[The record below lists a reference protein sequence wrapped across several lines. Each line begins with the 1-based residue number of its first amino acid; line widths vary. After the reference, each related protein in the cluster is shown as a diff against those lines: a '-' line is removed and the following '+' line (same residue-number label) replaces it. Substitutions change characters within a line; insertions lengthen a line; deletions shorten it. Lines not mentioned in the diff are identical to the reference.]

1 MLKANFKLLILQ
13 NPNMN
18 WQIQVP
24 IPEYS
29 FDLSHSDKVFS
40 AGSCFAQHMA
50 DRLLHYK
57 FSCTSNP
64 YGTLFHPIPLLQNL
78 TNALKGSE
86 IDEGLLLERDEASFH
101 HSYHS
106 SIWADSKEEL
116 RKKLQDLQYSVAKDL
131 KESKLLILTFGT
143 AFLYQLATSEKAVA
157 NCHKQPKNT
166 FVKGLSSPTE
176 IQTVFQSFYIE
187 LKKQNPEIQILL
199 TVSPVRHIRDGVHKN
214 NVSKSALLLACE
226 TTQNTFEDVHYFP
239 AYEIVLDELRDYR
252 FFEKDRVHPNE
263 EARDYVWEK
272 FSKALLNPASLLLNK
287 DLDKLFTSINHRAF
301 REESEAHQQFLK
313 KTLDLALQL
322 SEKVDLES
330 EIKELKKRLQ

>member
-1 MLKANFKLLILQ
+1 
-13 NPNMN
+13 MN

-40 AGSCFAQHMA
+40 VGSCFAQHMA

-78 TNALKGSE
+78 TDALKGSE
-86 IDEGLLLERDEASFH
+86 TDEELFLEREDAVFH
-101 HSYHS
+101 YSCHS
-106 SIWADSKEEL
+106 SIWADSKEGLKNEL
-116 RKKLQDLQYSVAKDL
+116 QGLQPSVAKDI
-131 KESKLLILTFGT
+131 KVSKLLILTFGT
-143 AFLYQLATSEKAVA
+143 AFLYKLTSSKKAVA

-166 FVKGLSSPTE
+166 FTKGLSSPVE
-176 IQTVFQSFYIE
+176 IQAIFQSFYTE
-187 LKKQNPEIQILL
+187 LKKQNPQIQILL
-199 TVSPVRHIRDGVHKN
+199 TVSPVRHIRDGVHQN

-226 TTQNTFEDVHYFP
+226 EIQNTFEDVHYFP

-263 EARDYVWEK
+263 EARDYVWAK
-272 FSKALLNPASLLLNK
+272 FSEALLNRGSLLINK
-287 DLDKLFTSINHRAF
+287 DVDKLFLSINHRVF
-301 REESEAHQQFLK
+301 REESEAHQQFLQ
-313 KTLDLALQL
+313 KTLDLALKL
-322 SEKVDLES
+322 NSKVDLEV
-330 EIKELKKRLQ
+330 EIRELKKRLQ

>member
-1 MLKANFKLLILQ
+1 
-13 NPNMN
+13 MN

-24 IPEYS
+24 IPKYP

-40 AGSCFAQHMA
+40 VGSCFAQHMA

-78 TNALKGSE
+78 RDALKGSE
-86 IDEGLLLERDEASFH
+86 VDESLFLEREDAVFH
-101 HSYHS
+101 YSCHS
-106 SIWADSKEEL
+106 SIWANSKDEL
-116 RKKLQDLQYSVAKDL
+116 KVKLQDLQSSVAKDL

-143 AFLYQLATSEKAVA
+143 AFLYQLADSNKAVA

-166 FVKGLSSPTE
+166 FTKGLSSPQE
-176 IQTVFQSFYIE
+176 IQAVFQSFYSE
-187 LKKQNPEIQILL
+187 LKKQHPEIQILL
-199 TVSPVRHIRDGVHKN
+199 TVSPVRHIRDGVHNN

-226 TTQNTFEDVHYFP
+226 EIQNTFTDVHYFP

-263 EARDYVWEK
+263 EARDYVWNK
-272 FSKALLNPASLLLNK
+272 FSDALLKPESKLLTK
-287 DLDKLFTSINHRAF
+287 DLDKLFLSINHRAF
-301 REESEAHQQFLK
+301 REESEAHHQLLQ
-313 KTLDLALQL
+313 KTLDLALKL
-322 SEKVDLES
+322 NSKVDLEV
-330 EIKELKKRLQ
+330 EIRELKKRLQ

>member
-1 MLKANFKLLILQ
+1 
-13 NPNMN
+13 MN

-40 AGSCFAQHMA
+40 VGSCFAQHMA

-78 TNALKGSE
+78 TDALKGSE
-86 IDEGLLLERDEASFH
+86 TDEELFLEREDAVFH
-101 HSYHS
+101 YSCHS
-106 SIWADSKEEL
+106 SIWADSKEGL
-116 RKKLQDLQYSVAKDL
+116 KNKLQGLQSSVAKDL
-131 KESKLLILTFGT
+131 KASKLLILTFGT
-143 AFLYQLATSEKAVA
+143 AFLYKLTSSKKAVA

-166 FVKGLSSPTE
+166 FTKGLSSPVE
-176 IQTVFQSFYIE
+176 IQAIFQSFYTE
-187 LKKQNPEIQILL
+187 LKKQNPQIQILL
-199 TVSPVRHIRDGVHKN
+199 TVSPVRHIRDGVHQN

-226 TTQNTFEDVHYFP
+226 EIQNTFEDVHYFP

-263 EARDYVWEK
+263 EARDYVWAK
-272 FSKALLNPASLLLNK
+272 FSEALLNRGSLLINK
-287 DLDKLFTSINHRAF
+287 DVDKLFLSINHRVF
-301 REESEAHQQFLK
+301 REESEAHQQFLQ
-313 KTLDLALQL
+313 KTLDLALKL
-322 SEKVDLES
+322 NSKVDLEV
-330 EIKELKKRLQ
+330 EIRELKKRLQ

>member
-1 MLKANFKLLILQ
+1 
-13 NPNMN
+13 MN

-24 IPEYS
+24 IPKYT

-40 AGSCFAQHMA
+40 VGSCFAQHMA

-78 TNALKGSE
+78 TKALKGSE
-86 IDEGLLLERDEASFH
+86 INKELFLDREEGVFH
-101 HSYHS
+101 YSCHS
-106 SIWADSKEEL
+106 SIWANSKDEL
-116 RKKLQDLQYSVAKDL
+116 KNNLQGLQTSVAKDL

-143 AFLYQLATSEKAVA
+143 AFLYQLADSEKAVA

-166 FVKGLSSPTE
+166 FTKGLSSPQE
-176 IQTVFQSFYIE
+176 IQAVFQSFYTE
-187 LKKQNPEIQILL
+187 LKKQNPGIQILL
-199 TVSPVRHIRDGVHKN
+199 TVSPVRHIRDGVHNN

-226 TTQNTFEDVHYFP
+226 EIQNTFVDVHYFP

-263 EARDYVWEK
+263 EARDYVWQK
-272 FSKALLNPASLLLNK
+272 FSKALLNPASLLVNK
-287 DLDKLFTSINHRAF
+287 DLDKLFSSINHRAF
-301 REESEAHQQFLK
+301 REDSKAHQQFLK
-313 KTLDLALQL
+313 KTLDLALEL
-322 SEKVDLES
+322 NEKVDLEV
-330 EIKELKKRLQ
+330 EIKRLKSRLH

>member
-1 MLKANFKLLILQ
+1 MA
-13 NPNMN
+13 

-24 IPEYS
+24 IPIYT

-40 AGSCFAQHMA
+40 VGSCFAQHMA

-78 TNALKGSE
+78 TKALKGSE
-86 IDEGLLLERDEASFH
+86 INKELFLDREEGVFH
-101 HSYHS
+101 YSCHS
-106 SIWADSKEEL
+106 SIWANSKDEL
-116 RKKLQDLQYSVAKDL
+116 KNNLQGLQTSVAKDL

-143 AFLYQLATSEKAVA
+143 AFLYQLADSEKAVA

-166 FVKGLSSPTE
+166 FTKGLSSPQE
-176 IQTVFQSFYIE
+176 IQAVFQSFYTE
-187 LKKQNPEIQILL
+187 LKKQNPGIQILL
-199 TVSPVRHIRDGVHKN
+199 TVSPVRHIRDGVHNN

-226 TTQNTFEDVHYFP
+226 EIQNTFVDVHYFP

-263 EARDYVWEK
+263 EARDYVWQK
-272 FSKALLNPASLLLNK
+272 FSKALLNPASLLVNK
-287 DLDKLFTSINHRAF
+287 DLDKLFSSINHRAF
-301 REESEAHQQFLK
+301 REDSKAHQQFLK
-313 KTLDLALQL
+313 KTLDLALEL
-322 SEKVDLES
+322 NEKVDLEV
-330 EIKELKKRLQ
+330 EIKRLKSRLH

>member
-1 MLKANFKLLILQ
+1 
-13 NPNMN
+13 MN

-24 IPEYS
+24 IPKYT
-29 FDLSHSDKVFS
+29 FDLSHSDKVLS
-40 AGSCFAQHMA
+40 VGSCFAQHMA

-86 IDEGLLLERDEASFH
+86 INQELFLDREDAFFH
-101 HSYHS
+101 YSCHS

-116 RKKLQDLQYSVAKDL
+116 RNKLQDLQSSVTKDL

-143 AFLYQLATSEKAVA
+143 AFLYQLADSEKAVA

-166 FVKGLSSPTE
+166 FTKGLSSPLE
-176 IQTVFQSFYIE
+176 MQTVFQSFYVE

-199 TVSPVRHIRDGVHKN
+199 TVSPVRHIRDGVHQN

-226 TTQNTFEDVHYFP
+226 EIQNTFDDVHYFP

-272 FSKALLNPASLLLNK
+272 FSDALLNQRSLLLNK
-287 DLDKLFTSINHRAF
+287 DLDKLFLSINHRAF
-301 REESEAHQQFLK
+301 REESEAHQSFLK
-313 KTLDLALQL
+313 KTLDLALRL
-322 SEKVDLES
+322 NSKVDLEA
-330 EIKELKKRLQ
+330 EIKDLKSRLQ